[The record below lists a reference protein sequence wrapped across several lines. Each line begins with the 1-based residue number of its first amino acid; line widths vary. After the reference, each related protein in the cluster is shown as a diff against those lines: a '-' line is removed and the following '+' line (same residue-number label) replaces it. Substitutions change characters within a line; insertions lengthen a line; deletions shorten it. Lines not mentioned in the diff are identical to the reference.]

1 MALAIMGRFSPM
13 KDLVKNPIGIIAL
26 FISLIY
32 AFANLLLGATA
43 GILDHSERLPLIA
56 FIVLFPVVVLGVF
69 FLLVTRH
76 HGKLYAPGD
85 YKDDKSFLRT
95 LTQEERELKLEKE
108 AQEVQDAQ
116 KEAHGAVQA
125 AGDEPAPAPVGDAE
139 PQKSTQETHLGVQRT
154 SDIRTEIQLVESLA
168 VSKFESEFK
177 ERAQR
182 DVGIGGTGVS
192 FDALFDI
199 AGKLTFLEVKM
210 IRHPATF
217 NMMLDRV
224 LYNAVVA
231 DRYLNKNFKLIVALV
246 HDFRS
251 SDLTRIES
259 VWRRRTEVCPAN
271 VELRLIA
278 RSDLGG

>member
-1 MALAIMGRFSPM
+1 M

-43 GILDHSERLPLIA
+43 GTLDHSERFPLIV

-69 FLLVTRH
+69 YLLVTKH

-116 KEAHGAVQA
+116 KEAREEIQASGNGQANVQPGETEA
-125 AGDEPAPAPVGDAE
+125 QTPVQE
-139 PQKSTQETHLGVQRT
+139 KPQSVQRT
-154 SDIRTEIQLVESLA
+154 SDIRSEIQLVESLV

-177 ERAQR
+177 QRAER

-192 FDALFDI
+192 FDALFDTT
-199 AGKLTFLEVKM
+199 GKLTFIEVKM
-210 IRHPATF
+210 VRHPASF
-217 NMMLDRV
+217 SMMLDRI

-231 DRYLNKNFKLIVALV
+231 DRYLNSNFNLIVALV
-246 HDFRS
+246 HEFDS
-251 SDLTRIES
+251 TELARIEN
-259 VWRRRTEVCPAN
+259 VWRRRTEACPAK
-271 VELRLIA
+271 VELRLIP

>member
-1 MALAIMGRFSPM
+1 M

-32 AFANLLLGATA
+32 AFANLLLGTTA
-43 GILDHSERLPLIA
+43 GTLDHSERVPLIG

-69 FLLVTRH
+69 YLLVTRH

-108 AQEVQDAQ
+108 AQEVEVAQKDSQDAQ
-116 KEAHGAVQA
+116 TSEDGRESAQKGHADGQASAHSLPSSA
-125 AGDEPAPAPVGDAE
+125 
-139 PQKSTQETHLGVQRT
+139 QRT
-154 SDIRTEIQLVESLA
+154 SDIRSELQLVESLA
-168 VSKFESEFK
+168 ISKFETEFK
-177 ERAQR
+177 KNAQR
-182 DVGIGGTGVS
+182 DVGLGGTNIS

-199 AGKLTFLEVKM
+199 DDKFTFLEIKM
-210 IRHPATF
+210 VRHPATF

-231 DRYLNKNFKLIVALV
+231 DRYLNSNFRLIVALV
-246 HDFRS
+246 HEFS
-251 SDLTRIES
+251 PADLSRIES
-259 VWRRRTEVCPAN
+259 MWRRRTESCPAA
-271 VELRLIA
+271 VELRLIP
-278 RSDLGG
+278 RSELGVQ